1 MSQPWQCGPVR
12 RKDAEQQPLAAFP
25 KKELLITSACVCR
38 ITVAYICTMAQ
49 SSLSLCY
56 KLRPY
61 VVSFLIKLKANSIKV
76 KPIHHAMSEN
86 GVLLL
91 TQQSILAAIEWP
103 VNMWLYYYHNTSIL
117 CSMLVTVSSTQ
128 WECRCT
134 LSSRWSHV
142 SSILFNLY
150 WVFFKRRVLLEHK
163 WRTKFPSW
171 IGPFTDINWIDA
183 KDPRGAENCS
193 AMDENP
199 FRAVAPTSSQDN

>member
-12 RKDAEQQPLAAFP
+12 RKDAEQQALAAFP

-61 VVSFLIKLKANSIKV
+61 VVSFLIKLNANSIKV
-76 KPIHHAMSEN
+76 KPIHHALSEN

-103 VNMWLYYYHNTSIL
+103 VNMWLYYYHNTPIL
-117 CSMLVTVSSTQ
+117 CSMLFTVSSTQ

-150 WVFFKRRVLLEHK
+150 WVFLRGEYCLNTNGVPNFPDELVHLL
-163 WRTKFPSW
+163 
-171 IGPFTDINWIDA
+171 I
-183 KDPRGAENCS
+183 
-193 AMDENP
+193 
-199 FRAVAPTSSQDN
+199 